1 MSENK
6 DLNMLKESE
15 LSLKNIVE
23 ALLFASETPL
33 SLKELAE
40 LTEKSV
46 DSIKKTIAELQE
58 DYKERGIN
66 LVNVAN
72 GYRFLTS
79 KKYYS
84 IVAKIKDN
92 ERKMSLSRAAME
104 TLAII
109 AYRQN
114 ITAGE
119 IAALRGVQSVS
130 NILRNLQEM
139 ELIEISGR
147 KDVLGRPLQYVTT
160 VKFMEVFGI
169 SSLSELPTLEEIGVE
184 E

>member
-1 MSENK
+1 MCENK
-6 DLNMLKESE
+6 DIGKVQDSE
-15 LSLKNIVE
+15 LSLKYIVE

-33 SLKELAE
+33 TLKELAG
-40 LTEKSV
+40 LTDKSV
-46 DSIKKTIAELQE
+46 DSIKIIISALQD
-58 DYKERGIN
+58 DYKDRGIN

-84 IVAKIKDN
+84 VIAKIKDN
-92 ERKMSLSRAAME
+92 ERKMSLSRASME

-119 IAALRGVQSVS
+119 IATLRGVQSVS
-130 NILRNLQEM
+130 HILRNLQEM
-139 ELIEISGR
+139 ELIAISGR
-147 KDVLGRPLQYVTT
+147 KEVLGRPLQYVTT